1 MRTRKETDLLV
12 SIIKSQDIVERIAL
26 IESLVSLR
34 FKRRHSFTLADRL
47 FFKQWV
53 KRLRSWKEV
62 LKALENAC

>member
-53 KRLRSWKEV
+53 KILRSWKEV